1 MTSRNL
7 FDIKGTKILFSGA
20 TGVLG
25 ASMAM
30 YLAQQG
36 AELLILGRTPDK
48 VNALRDQILAQ
59 GGKAWGYYADVT
71 DEESLEKV
79 GQLIAA
85 QHESIAVLINAAGG
99 NMPGA
104 VIRPD
109 QTFLDL
115 DTEALKQV
123 MDLNYLGTVF
133 PIKAFLPLLLKNQ
146 SGTIL
151 NISSMAASRPMTR
164 VIGYA
169 SAKAAIDNLTKWLAV
184 ELSTKYGPNFR
195 VNALAPGFFL
205 TEQNRTLLT
214 EQDGSLTQ
222 RGQQIIS
229 HTPMDRF
236 GNPED
241 LLGALHWLCSDA
253 SAFVTGSVVAVD
265 GGFSAYAGV

>member
-25 ASMAM
+25 ASMAL

-123 MDLNYLGTVF
+123 MDLNYLGAVF
-133 PIKAFLPLLLKNQ
+133 PIKTFLPLLLKNQ

-214 EQDGSLTQ
+214 QEDGSLTQ
-222 RGQQIIS
+222 RGTQIIS

-236 GNPED
+236 GHPED